1 MEEQE
6 EQEEE
11 DVVKCTVIVLYIAHT
26 RNHISIHVKW
36 GTLNGAERC
45 TTRTDRMARIK
56 LSARGAERQGKILIE
71 STQHKKQKEK
81 KVVIYLNNI
90 LTLAAERP

>member
-6 EQEEE
+6 EQEE

-45 TTRTDRMARIK
+45 TTRTKRMARIK
-56 LSARGAERQGKILIE
+56 LSARGEERQGKILIG
-71 STQHKKQKEK
+71 STQHKK
-81 KVVIYLNNI
+81 
-90 LTLAAERP
+90 